1 MKLNNR
7 LTGRRIA
14 AAAVLASVIT
24 CGGLALAPAA
34 FAAPTPAAFAAPTV
48 ASATTHSAT
57 HSAVVVP
64 QTAAT
69 CTDWLGIHGY
79 TVSTARATACHVA
92 ALERPNIHTAIL
104 LCTAALVATRVNAS
118 IATTACIVATI
129 PG

>member
-7 LTGRRIA
+7 LMGRRIG
-14 AAAVLASVIT
+14 AAAVLAAVIS
-24 CGGLALAPAA
+24 CGGLALA
-34 FAAPTPAAFAAPTV
+34 PAAFAAPTV

-64 QTAAT
+64 RTATT
-69 CTDWLGIHGY
+69 CIDWLGIHGY
-79 TVSTARATACHVA
+79 RNTTARATACHVA
-92 ALERPNIHTAIL
+92 ALERPNTHTAIL

>member
-7 LTGRRIA
+7 LTGRRIG
-14 AAAVLASVIT
+14 AAAVLAAVIS
-24 CGGLALAPAA
+24 CGGLAWAPAA
-34 FAAPTPAAFAAPTV
+34 LAAPTV
-48 ASATTHSAT
+48 ASVTTHSAT

-64 QTAAT
+64 RTAAT

>member
-1 MKLNNR
+1 MKLSNR
-7 LTGRRIA
+7 LTGRRIG
-14 AAAVLASVIT
+14 AAAVLAAVLT

-34 FAAPTPAAFAAPTV
+34 FAAPTVAFATA
-48 ASATTHSAT
+48 HSAA

-64 QTAAT
+64 QTATT

-104 LCTAALVATRVNAS
+104 LCTAALVATRVNAA
-118 IATTACIVATI
+118 IASTACIVATV